1 MKLWI
6 ALAGAYVVEISACI
20 VALFMYR
27 LVDQGHNVVGVEIYA
42 GAVEGIFSDAGLS
55 PKVTSVNNNLTLYEV
70 ERV

>member
-1 MKLWI
+1 M
-6 ALAGAYVVEISACI
+6 
-20 VALFMYR
+20 FR